1 MSPAPKKATPPAAAT
16 VIYSV
21 TLLPTKRLG
30 QPEWTLAVVK
40 TEGDKVASITPLP
53 DGNWDNIDGA
63 LRDLGRAATQLFR
76 FKNADALLAGR
87 A

>member
-1 MSPAPKKATPPAAAT
+1 MSPAPKKSSPAAGT

-40 TEGDKVASITPLP
+40 TEGDKVASVTPLP
-53 DGNWDNIDGA
+53 DGNWDTIEGA
-63 LRDLGRAATQLFR
+63 LRDLQRAAVQLFR
-76 FKNADALLAGR
+76 FRNAEALLAGR
-87 A
+87 V